1 MSRRSPSAGLLA
13 LAAALL
19 FQGCGSARRD
29 APFTGPQ
36 TPPNAEILL
45 GARVFASSCNGCHP
59 GGTQGIGPALN
70 NKPLPTWLMRFQVR
84 HGLGAMPAFGSDD
97 ISDAQLDALLDYLVW
112 LRRLDTTREVRMD

>member
-1 MSRRSPSAGLLA
+1 MKSRRLPVAA

-19 FQGCGSARRD
+19 LAGCGSARRD

-36 TPPNAEILL
+36 VPPNEQILL

-59 GGTQGIGPALN
+59 GGTQGIGPAIN

-84 HGLGAMPAFGSDD
+84 HGLGAMPAFSEED
-97 ISDAQLDALLDYLVW
+97 ISKEQLDALLRYLVW
-112 LRRLDTTREVRMD
+112 LRRLDTVRPVRME